1 MLDPACRAN
10 YSGTITF
17 WWPTGEETRVN
28 ARCLARGGVHM
39 QVADPTEG
47 WALACRYVADNL
59 LSRMPRVAS
68 AAALLAPIGRYLT
81 Q

>member
-1 MLDPACRAN
+1 
-10 YSGTITF
+10 
-17 WWPTGEETRVN
+17 
-28 ARCLARGGVHM
+28 M

-59 LSRMPRVAS
+59 LSRMPRVV
-68 AAALLAPIGRYLT
+68 AAALLPPIGRYLT

>member
-1 MLDPACRAN
+1 
-10 YSGTITF
+10 
-17 WWPTGEETRVN
+17 
-28 ARCLARGGVHM
+28 M